1 MPLIEKYAFRK
12 DCCTSTFGDDGK
24 RQTLRFDGPCVYC
37 RKPQSVRVDAEAA
50 IKFGEGAYAQDVF
63 PELSAAER
71 EFLISGICDACW
83 DKIFGIDDSEGDV
96 ENV

>member
-1 MPLIEKYAFRK
+1 MALVSKYAFRG
-12 DCCTSTFGDDGK
+12 CTAEFDDNNGSPTLTFV
-24 RQTLRFDGPCVYC
+24 GPCVEC
-37 RKPQSVRVDAEAA
+37 GGRIAVRTPADAALRFQA
-50 IKFGEGAYAQDVF
+50 GSYAQDVF
-63 PELSAAER
+63 PELSPGER